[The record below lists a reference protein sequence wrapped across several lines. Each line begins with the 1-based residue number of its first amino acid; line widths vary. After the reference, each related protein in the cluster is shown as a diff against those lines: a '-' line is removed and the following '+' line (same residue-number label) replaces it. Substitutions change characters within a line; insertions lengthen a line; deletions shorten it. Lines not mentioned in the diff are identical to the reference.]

1 MGIISIVDLRV
12 SVFGTASIVVDWVS
26 YVGLLRIVAIELVCV
41 CRYVLGKEGIELI

>member
-41 CRYVLGKEGIELI
+41 CVCFRYRGH